1 MPQELSLP
9 AWDARYPDP
18 ERLRH
23 EVSSMVDSFVQTLLD
38 AIPND
43 HIRAIYLKGSSKKRW
58 DTPIDY
64 VPEASD
70 IDIHLW
76 LHDDEKRIRPSITL
90 AQAAAIQRG
99 GEAGYYAA
107 CPQPIHTPRIQLL
120 DMNRLMDMPGYM
132 HSPRS
137 TVEVLIG
144 EEYPIADY
152 TCLDDLERAKCT
164 DLIDNASVL
173 PKLPYRVIDRP
184 GKHLAEVMRDL
195 GYRVSPAAPIV
206 LQLDGIG
213 VETAWSMNRTQ
224 AVGALSRIRRSDL
237 AAAYVR
243 YYIARWNWFTSG
255 YMDFDEARAAVFSAA
270 EVIQRAETIANTHL
284 DRRGLRTSQPL
295 DNE

>member
-1 MPQELSLP
+1 MPQKLSLP
-9 AWDARYPDP
+9 TWDARYPDP
-18 ERLRH
+18 DRLRH
-23 EVSSMVDSFVQTLLD
+23 EVSSMVDSFVGTLLD

-76 LHDDEKRIRPSITL
+76 FHDNDKRLRPSITL
-90 AQAAAIQRG
+90 PQAAAIQRG
-99 GEAGYYAA
+99 VEARYYAA
-107 CPQPIHTPRIQLL
+107 CPRPIHTPRIQFNV
-120 DMNRLMDMPGYM
+120 MNRLMNMPGYM
-132 HSPRS
+132 YSPRS

-144 EEYPIADY
+144 EEYPAADY
-152 TCLDDLERAKCT
+152 SRLDDLERAKCT
-164 DLIDNASVL
+164 DMIDNASIL
-173 PKLPYRVIDRP
+173 PSLPYRVIDRP
-184 GKHLAEVMRDL
+184 GKHLAEVMRAL

-224 AVGALSRIRRSDL
+224 ASGALSRIGRSDL

-243 YYIARWNWFTSG
+243 YYIARWNWFMSG
-255 YMDFDEARAAVFSAA
+255 YTDFDEARTAVSTAA

>member
-1 MPQELSLP
+1 
-9 AWDARYPDP
+9 
-18 ERLRH
+18 
-23 EVSSMVDSFVQTLLD
+23 MVDSFVQTLLD

-76 LHDDEKRIRPSITL
+76 FHDDDKRIWPSVTL
-90 AQAAAIQRG
+90 AQAAAIQRDV
-99 GEAGYYAA
+99 EAGYYAA

-144 EEYPIADY
+144 EEYPVADY

-195 GYRVSPAAPIV
+195 GYRISPAAPIV

-224 AVGALSRIRRSDL
+224 AVGALSRIGRSDL

-255 YMDFDEARAAVFSAA
+255 YMDFDEARAAVFAAA

>member
-1 MPQELSLP
+1 MRQELSLP
-9 AWDARYPDP
+9 AWDDRYPDP

-23 EVSSMVDSFVQTLLD
+23 EVSHMVDAFLQTLLD

-43 HIRAIYLKGSSKKRW
+43 HIRGIYLKGSAKKRW

-76 LHDDEKRIRPSITL
+76 FHNDDERLWPNIVL
-90 AQAAAIQRG
+90 DQASAIQQDV
-99 GEAGYYAA
+99 EARYYAV
-107 CPQPIHTPRIQLL
+107 CPQPIHTPRIQFII
-120 DMNRLMDMPGYM
+120 MNRLMNIRGYM

-144 EEYPIADY
+144 EEYPAADY
-152 TCLDDLERAKCT
+152 TCSDDIERAKCT
-164 DLIDNASVL
+164 DLLHNASVL
-173 PKLPYRVIDRP
+173 PELPYRVMDRP

-206 LQLDGIG
+206 LQLDGLG

-224 AVGALSRIRRSDL
+224 AARTLSRIGRCGL
-237 AAAYVR
+237 AAAYAG
-243 YYIARWNWFTSG
+243 YYNARWKWFMSNYT
-255 YMDFDEARAAVFSAA
+255 DFDEARAAVSAAA

-284 DRRGLRTSQPL
+284 NRRGLRIPQPL